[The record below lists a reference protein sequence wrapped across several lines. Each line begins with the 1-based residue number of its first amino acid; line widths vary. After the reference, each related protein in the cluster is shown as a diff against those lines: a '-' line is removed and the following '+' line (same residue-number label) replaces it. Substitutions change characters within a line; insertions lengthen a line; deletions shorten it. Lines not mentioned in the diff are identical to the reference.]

1 MHIPF
6 RKTSKKDCLKEVEAD
21 VRLGQKPP
29 LLEVMPACLWTDKP
43 SNAACLWTF
52 HYITIHLLVDITL
65 HYNTHACEHY
75 ITIHLLVNNRE
86 PLSKLNALYSSP
98 RLHAS
103 CFTDC
108 LWTDIPS
115 NAHVAAEALHSTNA
129 TAFSCKIFCIV
140 LHSSAKCCCSAKVHG
155 CRLQ

>member
-29 LLEVMPACLWTDKP
+29 LSEVMPACLWTDKP

-98 RLHAS
+98 RLHPAS
-103 CFTDC
+103 RIACGQIFPQMHMSLQKHYT
-108 LWTDIPS
+108 PQMQ
-115 NAHVAAEALHSTNA
+115 LHSA
-129 TAFSCKIFCIV
+129 AKY
-140 LHSSAKCCCSAKVHG
+140 SA
-155 CRLQ
+155 